1 MKKAVK
7 NTLALI
13 LCAVTLFGAVPLS
26 DFLSIGFPY
35 FGISFLA
42 EAEMTPT
49 GSCGEGLTWS
59 FDDIS
64 GTLTIS
70 GSGDMRNFQ
79 PDETPWHYLADSI
92 KTVSIHY
99 GVTSIGNEAFACL
112 KNLEKAS
119 IPFGVKS
126 IGVEAFFS
134 CSSLKDVTIPSSVDS
149 INNYAFQHCTN
160 LADVSLSSG
169 IKAIGTDAFAGCKAL
184 SSIVIP
190 DSVTEIGS
198 GSFRDCTTLKTA
210 TICINLPFSGGG
222 SAFSLNSESETA
234 SHSITTAI
242 GDKAFSCC
250 YLLESVDIGEQVTSL
265 GKSAFAGCQ
274 KLTEIKMNGVSSI
287 GDNAF
292 ENCAALKSIKI
303 PDSVK
308 KMGQS
313 VFQSCTNLEYCEVG
327 DKLSEIAAYT
337 FANCVKL
344 GTVKLPNT
352 LTSINSS
359 AFSGCSAPLTIYY
372 SGTRSEWLKINIGD
386 SNESLNTATIYC
398 NYIECNTKIAAPS
411 ITAISYGDSL
421 VLHTET
427 DVALP
432 AEYRIEWAASNGCF
446 SFTADG
452 EACTVTPKASGSTV
466 FTAYICDSNGNIIC
480 SATQQLTSKAGFFD
494 KLVAFFKELFGL
506 TKFYP
511 QALGFDIK

>member
-26 DFLSIGFPY
+26 GFMSLDFPY
-35 FGISFLA
+35 LGISFLA
-42 EAEMTPT
+42 EAETAPT

-59 FDDIS
+59 FDDS
-64 GTLTIS
+64 NGTLTIS
-70 GSGDMRNFQ
+70 GSGEMHNFR
-79 PDETPWHYLADSI
+79 PDETPWQHLADSI
-92 KTVSIHY
+92 ITVSIHY
-99 GVTSIGNEAFACL
+99 GVTSIGNEAFSCL
-112 KNLEKAS
+112 KKLEKVT
-119 IPFGVKS
+119 IPFGVES
-126 IGVEAFFS
+126 IGVEAFFG
-134 CSSLKDVTIPSSVDS
+134 CSNLESVTIPSSVDS
-149 INNYAFQHCTN
+149 ISNYAFQHCTN

-169 IKAIGTDAFAGCKAL
+169 IKTIGTDAFAGCKTL
-184 SSIVIP
+184 GSIVIP

-210 TICINLPFSGGG
+210 TICISLPFGGGG

-234 SHSITTAI
+234 SRSITTAI
-242 GDKAFSCC
+242 GDNAFNCC
-250 YLLESVDIGEQVTSL
+250 SSLESVNIGEQVTSL
-265 GKSAFAGCQ
+265 GKGAFAGCQ

-303 PDSVK
+303 PNSVK
-308 KMGQS
+308 KMGQN
-313 VFQSCTNLEYCEVG
+313 VFQSCTNLEYCEVSG
-327 DKLSEIAAYT
+327 ELSEIAAYA

-344 GTVKLPNT
+344 GTVKLPNK
-352 LTSINSS
+352 LTSINTS
-359 AFSGCSAPLTIYY
+359 AFTGCSAPLTVYY

-386 SNESLNTATIYC
+386 NNESLNAATIYC
-398 NYIECNTKIAAPS
+398 NYIKCNAEIAAPS
-411 ITAISYGDSL
+411 ITSISYGDSL
-421 VLHTET
+421 VLHAEA

-432 AEYRIEWAASNGCF
+432 AEYRIEWTASNGCF

-452 EACTVTPKASGSTV
+452 KACTVTPKTSGSTV
-466 FTAYICDSNGNIIC
+466 FTANICDSNGNIIC

-494 KLVAFFKELFGL
+494 KLVAFFKKLFGL

-511 QALGFDIK
+511 QALGFEVK